1 MPPTTSTYQ
10 TLAAALR
17 ERLAVI
23 ADREFYARDP
33 AAHLEK
39 LRAVSEQIAQL
50 QSQLP
55 APVDP
60 RLSHYLDRSS
70 YDKALAFLE
79 AL

>member
-10 TLAAALR
+10 PLAAALR

-23 ADREFYARDP
+23 ADREFYVRDP

-60 RLSHYLDRSS
+60 RLAHYLERRS

-79 AL
+79 AR